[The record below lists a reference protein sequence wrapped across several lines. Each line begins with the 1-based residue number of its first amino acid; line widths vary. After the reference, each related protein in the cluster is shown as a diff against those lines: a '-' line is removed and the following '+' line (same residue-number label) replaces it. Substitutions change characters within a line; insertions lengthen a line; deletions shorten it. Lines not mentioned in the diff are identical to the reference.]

1 MDNTDLAME
10 ITIVEILKIILDMDL
25 IIIIVGEI
33 KIFKSII

>member
-1 MDNTDLAME
+1 ME

-33 KIFKSII
+33 KAFK

>member
-1 MDNTDLAME
+1 MDNIDLAME

-33 KIFKSII
+33 KAFK